1 MDGGKAGN
9 RSLSRGEALGLEAGK
24 GTVSQVPEV
33 SVDTGWS
40 DQEVSKQQGQK

>member
-1 MDGGKAGN
+1 MEGKQVTA
-9 RSLSRGEALGLEAGK
+9 LCPAGEALGLEAGK

-40 DQEVSKQQGQK
+40 DLEVSKQQGQK